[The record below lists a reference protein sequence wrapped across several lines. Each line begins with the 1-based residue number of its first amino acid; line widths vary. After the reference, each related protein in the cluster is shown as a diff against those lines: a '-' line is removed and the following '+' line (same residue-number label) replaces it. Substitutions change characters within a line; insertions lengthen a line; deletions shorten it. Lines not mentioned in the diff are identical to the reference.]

1 VDTNIIIDFWNNP
14 SSALKNIFTKETA
27 AICGIIKAELM
38 HGAESE
44 EDLLIISKALSD
56 FEYIP
61 IDESIWDEV
70 GRLNYLLRKGGITIP
85 FQDVILCALAIR
97 YDLRIYSND
106 KHFAMIKEKVE
117 ALQLFEPYPEVQ

>member
-1 VDTNIIIDFWNNP
+1 MILVDTNIIIDLWRNSLGISKGVFV
-14 SSALKNIFTKETA
+14 EEVV

-61 IDESIWDEV
+61 LDESVWDEV
-70 GRLNYLLRKGGITIP
+70 GRLNYLLRKSGITVP
-85 FQDVILCALAIR
+85 FQDVVLCALALQ
-97 YDLRIYSND
+97 YGMFLWSND
-106 KHFAMIKEKVE
+106 RHFDLVKTVADDLK
-117 ALQLFEPYPEVQ
+117 LFNP

>member
-1 VDTNIIIDFWNNP
+1 VILVDTNIIIDFWNNA
-14 SSALKNIFTKETA
+14 SSALKSVFTEETA

-61 IDESIWDEV
+61 LDEAIWDEV
-70 GRLNYLLRKGGITIP
+70 GGLSYRLRINGITVP
-85 FQDVILCALAIR
+85 FQDVVLCALA
-97 YDLRIYSND
+97 LRHGLLLWSND
-106 KHFAMIKEKVE
+106 SHFALIKTVIKD
-117 ALQLFEPYPEVQ
+117 LKLFNP